1 MIKQQSIESKNTN
14 ISDILATALYN
25 LRQSAGRLALD
36 DHIVARIAEPKE
48 KIEITIDP
56 ILSNGETAHVKAFV
70 VRHNDIL
77 GPAKGGIRMTH
88 SVTMDDI
95 VGLSMEMTWKTA
107 LIGVPFGGG
116 KSGIRCDPASLSP
129 EARETIIRS
138 FTRGIKRHIGP
149 EIYIP
154 APDMGTNEA
163 DMGHVRDCIA
173 YSNGTSITKGCFVT
187 GKPVILGGIIG
198 RREATGKGVIFTT
211 LAACEKIGIDITK
224 ARIAVQGFGNVGQ
237 VAATWAAKSGARVI
251 AVSDITGGIIN
262 EQGLDIDA
270 LREHVKETGG
280 VRGFKDA
287 TETTNND
294 VLEASCDILIPA
306 ATQSQITNA
315 NADRIKAKIIA
326 EGANSPTTP
335 DADEILDQRGIFV
348 IPDILC
354 NAGGVFVSFLEYT
367 QETQREQMTYE
378 QVEQRLCDRMM
389 KKFDEVYNYSLDK
402 HITMRQAAM
411 DIAVG
416 KVVEGI
422 YSRGLLP

>member
-1 MIKQQSIESKNTN
+1 MIEQQSIESKNTN
-14 ISDILATALYN
+14 TSDILTTALYN
-25 LRQSAGRLALD
+25 LRQSARRLEID
-36 DHIVARIAEPKE
+36 EHIIARIAEPKE
-48 KIEITIDP
+48 KIEITTDP
-56 ILSNGETAHVKAFV
+56 ILPHGEAAHVKVFV
-70 VRHNDIL
+70 VRHNDVL
-77 GPAKGGIRMTH
+77 GPAKGGIRMAK
-88 SVTMDDI
+88 SVTIDDI
-95 VGLSMEMTWKTA
+95 VGLSMEMTWKTS

-129 EARETIIRS
+129 EAREIIIRS
-138 FTRGIKRHIGP
+138 FTRGLRRHIGP

-154 APDMGTNEA
+154 APDMGTNEE

-187 GKPVILGGIIG
+187 GKPVILGGIVG

-224 ARIAVQGFGNVGQ
+224 ARVAVQGFGNVGM
-237 VAATWAAKSGARVI
+237 VAAIWAAKSGASVI

-262 EQGLDIDA
+262 ERGLDIDA
-270 LREHVKETGG
+270 LREHVKETDG
-280 VRGFKDA
+280 VRGFQDA
-287 TETTNND
+287 TETTNNA
-294 VLEASCDILIPA
+294 VIEAPCDILIPA

-315 NADRIKAKIIA
+315 NADKIKAKVIA

-335 DADEILDQRGIFV
+335 DADELLNRRGIFI

-378 QVEQRLCDRMM
+378 QVDQRLRDRMM
-389 KKFDEVYNYSLDK
+389 GKFDEVYSYSLEK
-402 HITMRQAAM
+402 HLTMRQAAM

-416 KVVEGI
+416 RVVEGI
-422 YSRGLLP
+422 HSRGLLP

>member
-1 MIKQQSIESKNTN
+1 MIKQQSSKSKNTN
-14 ISDILATALYN
+14 TRDILTTALYN
-25 LRQSAGRLALD
+25 LRQSAMRLTLD

-48 KIEITIDP
+48 KIEITTNP
-56 ILSNGETAHVKAFV
+56 ILPHGEAAHVKAFI
-70 VRHNDIL
+70 VRHNDVL

-116 KSGIRCDPASLSP
+116 KSGICCDPASLSS
-129 EARETIIRS
+129 EAKETIIRS

-173 YSNGTSITKGCFVT
+173 YSSGTSITKGCFVT
-187 GKPVILGGIIG
+187 GKPVILGGIVG

-211 LAACEKIGIDITK
+211 LAACKKNGIDITK
-224 ARIAVQGFGNVGQ
+224 ARVAVQGFGNVGM
-237 VAATWAAKSGARVI
+237 VAATWAAKSGASII
-251 AVSDITGGIIN
+251 AVSDITSGIIN
-262 EQGLDIDA
+262 ERGLDIDA
-270 LREHVKETGG
+270 LQKHVKETGG

-287 TETTNND
+287 TETTNTA
-294 VLEASCDILIPA
+294 VIEAPCDILIPA

-315 NADRIKAKIIA
+315 NAKRVKAKIIA
-326 EGANSPTTP
+326 EGANSPITP
-335 DADEILDQRGIFV
+335 DADELLEQRGIFV

-378 QVEQRLCDRMM
+378 QVDQRLRNRMLN
-389 KKFDEVYNYSLDK
+389 KFDEVYNYSLDK
-402 HITMRQAAM
+402 HLTMRQAAM
-411 DIAVG
+411 DMAVG